1 MPKSTAKKAVTEE
14 DPRLTLFTEICL
26 ALPEATRRVQGP
38 HASFSVRDKKFAY
51 FLDNHHGDGI
61 VAMTCKVLPGDN
73 TALSTAN
80 PKRFYLPAYL
90 GPHGWVGLR
99 LDVGPVDWKEVTAL
113 VTWSYKR
120 TAPKRLAALV

>member
-1 MPKSTAKKAVTEE
+1 MGKSSAKQASTE
-14 DPRLTLFTEICL
+14 DLRLTRFTQICL
-26 ALPEATRRVQGP
+26 AFPEATRQVHGS

-51 FLDNHHGDGI
+51 ILDNHHGDGI

-73 TALSTAN
+73 TSLSAAN

-90 GPHGWVGLR
+90 GLRGWVALH
-99 LDVGPVDWKEVTAL
+99 LDVGPIDWKEVTAL

-120 TAPKRLAALV
+120 TAPKGLAALV